1 VRRHAGHLHREV
13 DLDRRGEIGF
23 AALEETEAAVL
34 VLTPS
39 QVGDRAALDTAV
51 DTIDEVMQQQR
62 FGGQRPIGLELTD
75 PVTIGRLARQEVV
88 LGARDRL
95 VQSRHDPKC

>member
-1 VRRHAGHLHREV
+1 VGRHAGHLQREV
-13 DLDRRGEIGF
+13 DLDRRRQIRF
-23 AALEETEAAVL
+23 AAFEQTETAIL
-34 VLTPS
+34 VLASS
-39 QVGDRAALDTAV
+39 QVGDRATLGAAV
-51 DTIDEVMQQQR
+51 DAVDEVMQQQR
-62 FGGQRPIGLELTD
+62 FGGQRPVGLELTD